1 MTILAR
7 ALLRADGVWG
17 RRAKR
22 HRTTRFRPLL
32 GLEPLEDRQLLAT
45 SVATFESFGL
55 APNTYVNNA
64 GPSGEFV
71 DAGNAFNND
80 FSPDFG
86 GIWSGWAISNST
98 DTTTS
103 GYTNQYSAITGSG
116 ADGSQTYGVA
126 FTFGG
131 AADPFH
137 PAGSFVNLPD
147 GATPVSI
154 EVTNTTYA
162 YLSML
167 NGDFSVSAFA
177 AGDFFRLT
185 IEGYTGPDGTGTK
198 VGEVDFDLANFLGSN
213 HYIINTWQTVD
224 LAPLSGA
231 GSLQFGLESSQN
243 HPLYGMNTAAFF
255 AADNLTVSTPS
266 GAAGGVVFN
275 DLDGDGTQDSGE
287 GGLQGWVVELYSGA
301 TLVATSSPTDSAG
314 NYSLPEVAPG
324 TYTLRQV
331 PQAGFSQTLPVA
343 PGVYNVTITDGG
355 NLTGLD
361 FGNAPLT
368 LTNLVVTPANP
379 SLAKGLSQQ
388 FIATGTYS
396 DQSTRDL
403 TTQVVW
409 ASSTQATATI
419 NAGGLASGAGLGTST
434 ITATLGSVVGT
445 TDLTVTAPV
454 VVSIAVTPANPS
466 LAKGLSQQF
475 TATGTYSDQTTQ
487 DLTAQVI
494 WASSTQA
501 TATINAGGLASGAGL
516 GTSTITAML
525 GGVSGSSVLTV
536 TAPVVVSIA
545 VTPAT
550 SSVAKGLSQQFTA
563 TGTYS
568 DQTTQDL
575 TGQVAWASSE
585 QSTATINAGGLASGA
600 GLGTSTITATLGS
613 VIGTTDLTVTAPLL
627 VSIAVTPAAPNV
639 AKGQSQQFTATG
651 TYTDQTTQDLTA
663 QVIWASSTQ
672 STATINTGGL
682 ASGAGLGTSTITAML
697 SGVSGSSVLTVTAPV
712 VVSIAVA
719 PAAPSVAKGLSQ
731 QFTATGTYSDLTTQD
746 LTGQVAW
753 ASSTQATATIT
764 SGGLAIG
771 AGLGTSTITA
781 TLGSVIGTTDL
792 TVTAPVVVSI
802 AVASANPSV
811 AKGLSQQFTA
821 TGTYSDQ
828 TTQDVTAQV
837 IWSSSTPSTAT
848 IASGGLAIGAGL
860 GTSTI
865 TAMLGGVSGSSV
877 LTVTAPVVVSIAVAP
892 TAPSVAKGLSQQ
904 FRATGTYSDQ
914 TTQDLTGQVAWASG
928 TPSIATI
935 TAGGLAGGADLGTS
949 TITATLGGVSGT
961 SVLTVTAA
969 RLVSIVVGPQ
979 DVSVEMGQTSQLA
992 AVGVYTDGSTRS
1004 LTGQV
1009 AWVSANNAVA
1019 TISNSGLASGLA
1031 AGTATVTAALNGVR
1045 GTAALRVTPTAPPVP
1060 NQTSPVTLTSLRVER
1075 VNLGATP
1082 RLRNVKA
1089 LVAGFSGP
1097 LSETAAQNLAAY
1109 AVSSGRLIRAIGG
1122 PRIVFEGS
1130 VTFARAIYDAP
1141 RNRVILIPA
1150 RATRLPRIERLRVD
1164 VSRLTDPQD
1173 RPINNGRN
1181 FEAVATPRGLL
1192 ASPVASPA
1200 ALSAAAVDAYF
1211 S

>member
-7 ALLRADGVWG
+7 ALLRADGAWG

-32 GLEPLEDRQLLAT
+32 GLELLEDRKLLATT

-64 GPSGEFV
+64 GPSGKFV
-71 DAGNAFNND
+71 DAGNTFNTE

-86 GIWSGWAISNST
+86 GLWSGWAISSTT
-98 DTTTS
+98 DTTTP

-167 NGDFSVSAFA
+167 NGDTFVSAFG
-177 AGDFFRLT
+177 AGDFLRLT
-185 IEGYTGPDGTGTK
+185 IEGYTGPNGTGTK
-198 VGEVDFDLANFLGSN
+198 IGEVDFDLANFLGSN
-213 HYIINTWQTVD
+213 HSIINTWQTVG
-224 LAPLSGA
+224 LTPLSGA
-231 GSLQFGLESSQN
+231 GSLQFGLESSRN
-243 HPLYGMNTAAFF
+243 DPLYGINTPAFF
-255 AADNLTVSTPS
+255 AVDNLTVSTPS
-266 GAAGGVVFN
+266 GAVGGVVFN
-275 DLDGDGTQDSGE
+275 DLDGDGSQDSGE

-301 TLVATSSPTDSAG
+301 TLVATSSPTDG
-314 NYSLPEVAPG
+314 GGHYSIPNVAPG
-324 TYTLRQV
+324 NYTLRQV
-331 PQAGFSQTLPVA
+331 PQGGFSQTLPIA
-343 PGVYNVTITDGG
+343 PGVYQVTITDGG
-355 NLTGLD
+355 SLTGLD

-368 LTNLVVTPANP
+368 LTKIMVTPANP

-403 TTQVVW
+403 TTQVIW

-419 NAGGLASGAGLGTST
+419 NAGGLATGAGLGTTT
-434 ITATLGSVVGT
+434 ITATLGNVVGT

-466 LAKGLSQQF
+466 LAKGLGQQF

-487 DLTAQVI
+487 DLTGQVV
-494 WASSTQA
+494 WVSGTPL
-501 TATINAGGLASGAGL
+501 TAVITSGGLATGAAL

-525 GGVSGSSVLTV
+525 SGVSGSSILTV

-545 VTPAT
+545 VTPAAPSLAKGLSQQFTAMGTYSDQSTQDLTGQVAWT
-550 SSVAKGLSQQFTA
+550 SGTPSIATITAGGLAGGANLGASTIRATLGGVSGTTDLTVTAPVVVSIAVTPAAPSLAKGLSQQFTATGTYSDQSMQDLTSQVVWASSTQATATITSGGLARGAALGTATITATLGSASGTTNLTVTAPVVVSIAVTPAAPSLAKGLSQQFTA

-568 DQTTQDL
+568 DQTTQDV
-575 TGQVAWASSE
+575 TGLVVWASSP
-585 QSTATINAGGLASGA
+585 QTTATITSGGLARGA
-600 GLGTSTITATLGS
+600 ALGTATITATLGS
-613 VIGTTDLTVTAPLL
+613 VIGTTELTVTAPVV
-627 VSIAVTPAAPNV
+627 VSIAVTPATPSL
-639 AKGQSQQFTATG
+639 AKGSSQQFTATG
-651 TYTDQTTQDLTA
+651 TYSDQTTQDLTGLVA
-663 QVIWASSTQ
+663 WVSGTPSTVVITS
-672 STATINTGGL
+672 GGL
-682 ASGAGLGTSTITAML
+682 ATGAALGTSTITAML

-712 VVSIAVA
+712 VVSIAVT
-719 PAAPSVAKGLSQ
+719 PTGQSVAKGLSQ
-731 QFTATGTYSDLTTQD
+731 QFIATGIYSDQSTRD
-746 LTGQVAW
+746 LTAQVIW
-753 ASSTQATATIT
+753 ASSTLATATINA
-764 SGGLAIG
+764 GGLATG
-771 AGLGTSTITA
+771 AGLGTTTITA
-781 TLGSVIGTTDL
+781 TLGNVIGT
-792 TVTAPVVVSI
+792 S
-802 AVASANPSV
+802 N
-811 AKGLSQQFTA
+811 
-821 TGTYSDQ
+821 
-828 TTQDVTAQV
+828 
-837 IWSSSTPSTAT
+837 
-848 IASGGLAIGAGL
+848 
-860 GTSTI
+860 
-865 TAMLGGVSGSSV
+865 
-877 LTVTAPVVVSIAVAP
+877 
-892 TAPSVAKGLSQQ
+892 
-904 FRATGTYSDQ
+904 
-914 TTQDLTGQVAWASG
+914 
-928 TPSIATI
+928 
-935 TAGGLAGGADLGTS
+935 
-949 TITATLGGVSGT
+949 
-961 SVLTVTAA
+961 LTVTAA
-969 RLVSIVVGPQ
+969 RLVTIVVDPQ
-979 DVSVEMGQTSQLA
+979 DASLEMGQTSQLA
-992 AVGVYTDGSTRS
+992 AVGVYSDGSTRN

-1009 AWVSANNAVA
+1009 AWVSANHSVA
-1019 TISNSGLASGLA
+1019 TISNSGLASGVT

-1045 GTAALRVTPTAPPVP
+1045 GTAALRVTPTATPVP

-1075 VNLGATP
+1075 VNLGATR

-1122 PRIVFEGS
+1122 PRIVFDGR
-1130 VTFARAIYDAP
+1130 VTLTRALYDAP
-1141 RNRVILIPA
+1141 QNRVILIPVRPA
-1150 RATRLPRIERLRVD
+1150 RLPRIEHLRVD

-1192 ASPVASPA
+1192 GSPSASQV
-1200 ALSAAAVDAYF
+1200 ALSAAAVDAL
-1211 S
+1211 